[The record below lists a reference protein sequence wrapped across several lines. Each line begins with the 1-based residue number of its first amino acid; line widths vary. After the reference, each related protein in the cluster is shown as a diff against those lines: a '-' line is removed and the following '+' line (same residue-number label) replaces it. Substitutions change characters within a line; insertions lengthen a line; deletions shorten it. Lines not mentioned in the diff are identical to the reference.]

1 MKTPRTDKV
10 RLTPH
15 EVSNTTIPLVSAYF
29 AEELE
34 AENIKQAE
42 RIANLNKMITRL
54 RDQLTVAIE
63 LMESGR

>member
-1 MKTPRTDKV
+1 MTTDQ
-10 RLTPH
+10 
-15 EVSNTTIPLVSAYF
+15 I
-29 AEELE
+29 ELNVFSGYMSPE
-34 AENIKQAE
+34 QVYTQMMQKLHAAKQENKEQAE